1 MSLVSPT
8 TGPRRRSR
16 PRASEQRTLRSPVAR
31 RRRGGRAAGA
41 ALVAA
46 TLTVLA
52 VVSLGPLLWL
62 AKASVSTTQD
72 LLREPL
78 ALWPSGARWDN
89 LAQAWGQGQVGR
101 HLATTAAVAGG
112 SLVVTLVVAVTAAY
126 VIAVLRPRWAPLL
139 TGGLVAT
146 LLVPGVALLVPRYLT
161 VADVPLLGLDLRDSY
176 WAVWLPAGADAFV
189 VLVLARYFASLPR
202 ELFEAARVDGAG
214 PFRVLVQVVLPL
226 SGPGLTVVSLLTVV
240 TAWKDF
246 LWPSLVLLDPSLQ
259 PVAVALPRLLAPLPL
274 AEQMAAL
281 FLAALV
287 PVLLFVLLQ
296 RHFFAAAGASGGTSR

>member
-1 MSLVSPT
+1 MTLV
-8 TGPRRRSR
+8 
-16 PRASEQRTLRSPVAR
+16 
-31 RRRGGRAAGA
+31 
-41 ALVAA
+41 
-46 TLTVLA
+46 VLA

-62 AKASVSTTQD
+62 AKASVSSTQD
-72 LLREPL
+72 TLRRPL
-78 ALWPSGARWDN
+78 ALWPSGVQWEN
-89 LAQAWGQGQVGR
+89 LGQALGQGQVGR
-101 HLATTAAVAGG
+101 HLLVTAAVAAG

-126 VIAVLRPRWAPLL
+126 VIAVLRPWWAPVL
-139 TGGLVAT
+139 TGALVAT
-146 LLVPGVALLVPRYLT
+146 LLVPGALLLVPRYL
-161 VADVPLLGLDLRDSY
+161 VASDVPLLGVDLVGTL

-189 VLVLARYFASLPR
+189 VLVLVRYFAGLPT

-226 SGPGLTVVSLLTVV
+226 SGPGLTVVSLLAVV
-240 TAWKDF
+240 AAWKDF
-246 LWPSLVLLDPSLQ
+246 LWPLVVLTDPALQ
-259 PVAVALPRLLAPLPL
+259 PVSVALPRLAEGRPL